1 MKKIR
6 LHSRPARRIAA
17 LCSLALTMSACSDY
31 LDLTPMNEIVKENYW
46 TEKADVESVVNS
58 CYAGLEADACL
69 KRMFIYGELRSD
81 NIVVSASTPYAL
93 RQILN
98 ENLLETNEWVKW
110 ESFYQVINRCNTVI
124 AFAPEV
130 AERDPNYTVSELRAT
145 LAEVTALRA
154 LAYFYLVR
162 TFRDVPYV
170 TKPSLDD
177 NNVDE
182 DYRVA
187 PTPMAEVIKLLIADL
202 EAVKDDALR
211 LYPETG
217 YPLYDAANTS
227 RVTNCFI
234 YALLADLYL
243 WDGDYE
249 RCSYYCDRVLDY
261 KMERYEELKEENPA
275 NVADMDLFR
284 DKYPLLLEQPSGTT
298 VGRTYNSIFGNGNSF
313 ESIFE
318 LYFLSNQSVQNK
330 LVAEFYGNSTTP
342 AGNVGAAD
350 QLYSGVYE
358 NTNQVFKPTDCRVP
372 EGIEER
378 GSAYAIRK
386 YVYSYTNI
394 TMSRNNT
401 APRVTASVRSAQNF
415 ANWVVYR
422 LTDVMLMKAEA
433 EVERQNFDEA
443 FELVSTVYNRAN
455 KLTTASA
462 DTLARADYGSLAL
475 MRELVQSERRRE
487 LMFEGKRWF
496 DLVRFSLRT
505 GDNTYLIERA
515 VSKQKERQSA
525 IRIKLKSQDAIFWP
539 YAKSELDANPRLT
552 QNPAFVTNET
562 SQK

>member
-1 MKKIR
+1 MKKIHFYSCAVA
-6 LHSRPARRIAA
+6 LAA
-17 LCSLALTMSACSDY
+17 LSLTACDDY
-31 LDLTPMNEIVKENYW
+31 LDLKPMNEIVKENYW

-69 KRMFIYGELRSD
+69 KRLFIYGELRSD
-81 NIVVSASTPYAL
+81 NIVLSTSTPYAL
-93 RQILN
+93 QQILN

-110 ESFYQVINRCNTVI
+110 ESLYQVINRCNTVI

-154 LAYFYLVR
+154 LVYFYLVR

-170 TKPSLDD
+170 TMPSLNDD
-177 NNVDE
+177 NVE
-182 DYRVA
+182 KDYRVS
-187 PTPMAEVIKLLIADL
+187 PTPMAEVIKALINDL
-202 EAVKDDALR
+202 EAVKGDALK
-211 LYPETG
+211 LYPEMG

-249 RCSYYCDRVLDY
+249 RCSYYCDLVLEY
-261 KMERYEELKEENPA
+261 KMARYEELKEEAPE

-298 VGRTYNSIFGNGNSF
+298 VGRVYNSVFGNGNSF

-318 LYFLSNQSVQNK
+318 LYFLSNQRVENK
-330 LVAEFYGNSTTP
+330 LVSEFYGNTNTP
-342 AGNVGAAD
+342 LGNVGAAD
-350 QLYSGVYE
+350 QLYTGIYE
-358 NTNQVFKPTDCRVP
+358 NTNQLFKPTDCRVP

-386 YVYSYTNI
+386 YYYSYVSI
-394 TMSRNNT
+394 TMNRNNT
-401 APRVTASVRSAQNF
+401 APRVAFSSRSGNF

-433 EVERQNFDEA
+433 EVERQNFDDA

-455 KLTTASA
+455 NLTTASA
-462 DTLARADYGSLAL
+462 DTLSRSDYGTLAQ
-475 MRELVQSERRRE
+475 MRELVLDERRRE

-496 DLVRFSLRT
+496 DLVRYALRT

-539 YAKSELDANPRLT
+539 YAKSELDANPKLT

>member
-6 LHSRPARRIAA
+6 FYSCAVALAA
-17 LCSLALTMSACSDY
+17 LSLTACDDY
-31 LDLTPMNEIVKENYW
+31 LDLKPMNEIVKENYW
-46 TEKADVESVVNS
+46 TEKADVVSVVNS
-58 CYAGLEADACL
+58 CYAGLEAEACL
-69 KRMFIYGELRSD
+69 KRMFVYGELRSD
-81 NIVVSASTPYAL
+81 NIVASSSTPYAL

-110 ESFYQVINRCNTVI
+110 ESLYQVINRCNTVI
-124 AFAPEV
+124 AFAPGV
-130 AERDPNYTVSELRAT
+130 AEIDPNYTVSELRAT

-154 LAYFYLVR
+154 LVYFYLVR

-170 TKPSLDD
+170 TTPSVNDD
-177 NNVDE
+177 NVDQ

-187 PTPMAEVIKLLIADL
+187 PTPMAEIIKALIADL
-202 EAVKDDALR
+202 EAVKGDALR
-211 LYPETG
+211 LYPNTG

-249 RCSYYCDRVLDY
+249 RCSYYCDLVLDY
-261 KMERYEELKEENPA
+261 KMNRYEELKEEDPN

-284 DKYPLLLEQPSGTT
+284 DKYPLLLEQPFGTT
-298 VGRTYNSIFGNGNSF
+298 VGRVYNSIFGDGNSF
-313 ESIFE
+313 ESIFK
-318 LYFLSNQSVQNK
+318 LYFMSNQSIHNL
-330 LVAEFYGNSTTP
+330 LVAQFYGNVNTINAT
-342 AGNVGAAD
+342 GYVGAAD

-372 EGIEER
+372 EGIQNL
-378 GSAYAIRK
+378 GSAYGIRK
-386 YVYSYTNI
+386 YVYSYTSI
-394 TMSRNNT
+394 TMNRNNS
-401 APRVTASVRSAQNF
+401 APNIAVSPRSTEY

-422 LTDVMLMKAEA
+422 LTDVLLMKAEA
-433 EVERQNFDEA
+433 EVERQNFDDA

-455 KLTTASA
+455 NLTTASA
-462 DTLARADYGSLAL
+462 DTLSRSDYKTLAQ
-475 MRELVQSERRRE
+475 MRELVLDERRRE

-496 DLVRFSLRT
+496 DLVRYALRT
-505 GDNTYLIERA
+505 GDNTYLVERA

-539 YAKSELDANPRLT
+539 YAESELDANPRLT